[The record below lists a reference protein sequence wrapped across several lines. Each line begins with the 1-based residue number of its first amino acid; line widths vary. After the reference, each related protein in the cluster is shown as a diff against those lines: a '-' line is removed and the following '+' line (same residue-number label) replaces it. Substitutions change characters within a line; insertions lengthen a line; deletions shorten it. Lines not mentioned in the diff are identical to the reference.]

1 MDDIESNKQKLDDKY
16 NQFAAQLLNNGSQ
29 LPSDIGRSASFRDE
43 YYTLL
48 RSKFPQIPESSY
60 DVLLDH
66 HIAAIPIDSDLEF
79 TAHVDA
85 DLVTQDTSSF
95 KQDTCIFSIS
105 TAPGAFH
112 DDGGWLYRRAGIS
125 QTSDDSL
132 AEHRSPSSSQAEFEA
147 LA

>member
-48 RSKFPQIPESSY
+48 RSKFPQITESSY

-66 HIAAIPIDSDLEF
+66 HIATVPIDSDLEF

-95 KQDTCIFSIS
+95 K
-105 TAPGAFH
+105 
-112 DDGGWLYRRAGIS
+112 
-125 QTSDDSL
+125 
-132 AEHRSPSSSQAEFEA
+132 
-147 LA
+147 